1 MEKARLELPATPAA
15 AGVARLFVRC
25 LCEQWGVE
33 DVADVA
39 ELLSSE
45 LVTNAVIHAHSSVEL
60 SAVRMDGGDLR
71 VDVFDNGA
79 IAAGAPGPRAV
90 NRESPAHAE
99 LVPDAEGRAGPQ
111 AGTQAA
117 PAVAALPATADA
129 ESGRGLAIVASLAT
143 RWGVDADGHGKSV
156 WFTLSTLP

>member
-25 LCEQWGVE
+25 LCEEWGVE

-45 LVTNAVIHAHSSVEL
+45 LVTNAVIHAHSAVEL
-60 SAVRMDGGDLR
+60 CAVRMDGGDLR
-71 VDVFDNGA
+71 VDVFDNGTLA
-79 IAAGAPGPRAV
+79 DGAPDPARITLNGDAPDRPEAAA
-90 NRESPAHAE
+90 ES
-99 LVPDAEGRAGPQ
+99 RSTTRSS
-111 AGTQAA
+111 TQT
-117 PAVAALPATADA
+117 VAALPATSDA